1 MSTKCVEKF
10 WKRWASDM
18 IYAIHVRDDVN
29 GWEEVESYSSYNE
42 IPDDDKGQFDWLLTK
57 GFGNMTQG
65 DTIWEIRQS

>member
-1 MSTKCVEKF
+1 
-10 WKRWASDM
+10 M

-29 GWEEVESYSSYNE
+29 GWEEVETYSSYNE